1 LNPDTQANDHLDAED
16 YLDLLSEHYADDKV
30 SFGLAI
36 LDPPWSNRQASEVY
50 GTPNLYAA
58 DSAKMVRIGRKLG
71 NLIQPGGYV
80 IKCGYNTNPFHPSY
94 ECVEVRLV
102 FHGGTASDTVF
113 SVWKNVNKT
122 LKEWIEWNW
131 FAFNV
136 GVTTSTN
143 QADPFRSVVMWWLF
157 SGWMTMS
164 ERRPSGATHSFRLS
178 PRACEI
184 MDTHPEI
191 RPGSKYHNKSAW
203 ASKAIQWFF
212 DSPLLEK
219 ERDSETGDFTGKFR
233 VGHQGQ
239 PRPFELELKVESL
252 EKKLDQVTRS
262 GEIANDEANHTP
274 PGGGIRLILHQIRS
288 YFL

>member
-1 LNPDTQANDHLDAED
+1 MPSLEFLFRKYRDLRPPETVLVDPFARDCAWCDPFTNDLNPDTQANDHLDAED

-122 LKEWIEWNW
+122 LKEWIE
-131 FAFNV
+131 
-136 GVTTSTN
+136 
-143 QADPFRSVVMWWLF
+143 
-157 SGWMTMS
+157 
-164 ERRPSGATHSFRLS
+164 
-178 PRACEI
+178 
-184 MDTHPEI
+184 
-191 RPGSKYHNKSAW
+191 
-203 ASKAIQWFF
+203 
-212 DSPLLEK
+212 
-219 ERDSETGDFTGKFR
+219 
-233 VGHQGQ
+233 
-239 PRPFELELKVESL
+239 
-252 EKKLDQVTRS
+252 
-262 GEIANDEANHTP
+262 
-274 PGGGIRLILHQIRS
+274 
-288 YFL
+288 